1 MAAQDTRMLLL
12 GAVAMF
18 EPVNGYQIRRELVS
32 WQVDRWANV
41 NPGSIYHGLGTLTAE
56 GFLARTDLRDGTR
69 EVAVY
74 EVTDA
79 GRTLLQRSLLAALET
94 VDPYD
99 RTAFTIAFGML
110 PLLQRREVLG
120 ALTTRRAALAR
131 EVDGFVRGKDDPAN
145 GPPHARRGWVLWLDL
160 AIAELGWL
168 RETIEEI
175 KAGRLRFER
184 GEDWGWQPPVDDP
197 GHQMTLD
204 REKYRALLGR

>member
-56 GFLARTDLRDGTR
+56 GFLHRTDLRDGTR
-69 EVAVY
+69 DVAVY

-79 GRTLLQRSLLAALET
+79 GRTLLQRSLLTALER
-94 VDPYD
+94 VDPYQ

-110 PLLQRREVLG
+110 PLLPRRDVLG
-120 ALTTRRAALAR
+120 ALTARRAALER

-175 KAGRLRFER
+175 KAGRLRFGT
-184 GEDWGWQPPVDDP
+184 GEDWGWEPPADDP
-197 GHQMTLD
+197 GRQMTLD